1 MRGCTGEDGVQRGVE
16 RVLST
21 VGPDMLQTP

>member
-1 MRGCTGEDGVQRGVE
+1 MRGCTGEGGVKRGVE